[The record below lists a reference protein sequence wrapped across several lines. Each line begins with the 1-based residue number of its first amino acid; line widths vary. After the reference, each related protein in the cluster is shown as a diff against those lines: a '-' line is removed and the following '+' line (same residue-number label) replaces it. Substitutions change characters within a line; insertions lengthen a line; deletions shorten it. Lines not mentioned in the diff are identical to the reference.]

1 MLEIILLSLLTIVA
15 SGVGTL
21 TGFGTSTIMVP
32 GLSLFMPLPQ
42 VLLLVGIIHWCGD
55 VWKVILFREGVK
67 WRLILAFGIPG
78 IIASI
83 IGASLTFN
91 ISKPI
96 LSKTLGV
103 FLIAYVLFLLIK
115 SNFKIPQKISA
126 ASIGGTLSGFF
137 AGVFGVGGAVRGMFL
152 TAFDLPKSVY
162 IATAGVI
169 AFAIDSARITTYLA
183 GGSRLETQLAL
194 GLILFI
200 PASFLGAKI
209 AKKLIDRIPQEKFRI
224 VVLVFL
230 SLVGLKLLF

>member
-32 GLSLFMPLPQ
+32 VLSLFMPLPQ